1 MPVRFMKTKR
11 RIAVGPTPGVKFLAK
26 IIYGDTITLEKL
38 SEMIAET
45 SALSQGDIYSVLIQL
60 QKVLSWL
67 LSEGIPVDLGK
78 FGRLYPGIKAKSV
91 DTFEEVTVETILE
104 FYIRFFPSPAFK
116 ELIKNQKFEFHE
128 VEIKS
133 HVSKPNPA
141 P

>member
-1 MPVRFMKTKR
+1 MAARYMKTKR
-11 RIAVGPTPGVKFLAK
+11 NILVGSTPGEKFLAK
-26 IIYGDTITLEKL
+26 IIYGDTVTLEKL

-45 SALSQGDIYSVLIQL
+45 SALSQGDVYSVLIQL

-78 FGRLYPGIKAKSV
+78 FGRLYPGIKAKAV
-91 DTFEEVTVETILE
+91 NTYEEVTVDTILD
-104 FYIRFFPSPAFK
+104 FYIRFFPSKAFR
-116 ELIKNQKFEFHE
+116 EVLKNQKFEFHE

-133 HVSKPNPA
+133 HAPKPNPG